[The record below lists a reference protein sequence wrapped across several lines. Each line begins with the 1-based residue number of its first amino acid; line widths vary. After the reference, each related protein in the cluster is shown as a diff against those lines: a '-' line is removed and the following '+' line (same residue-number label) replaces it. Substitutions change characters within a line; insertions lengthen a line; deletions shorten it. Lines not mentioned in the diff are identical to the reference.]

1 MNIVDLTNRENELL
15 EKIEKVVGLMED
27 QNIMLEKEGI
37 FDEYK
42 KLFNVYVGL
51 HKKDLEALKRCLF
64 LYWHALNEPTC
75 YTGLSEFDSNQ
86 VEKVLNTLDH
96 LLSQGNSDYEL
107 EWMLGYYS
115 NWAYIFEPFPQFQFI
130 HNKMKENNT
139 SELPKKIDRNEMA
152 KRGQMGMYWMSLTRF
167 KESQ

>member
-1 MNIVDLTNRENELL
+1 MNIVDLTNKENELL

-42 KLFNVYVGL
+42 KLFNEYVGL

-64 LYWHALNEPTC
+64 LYWYALSEPTC
-75 YTGLSEFDSNQ
+75 YTGLSEFDNNQ
-86 VEKVLNTLDH
+86 VEKVLNTLDQR
-96 LLSQGNSDYEL
+96 LSQENSDYEL

-115 NWAYIFEPFPQFQFI
+115 NWDYIFEPFP
-130 HNKMKENNT
+130 
-139 SELPKKIDRNEMA
+139 
-152 KRGQMGMYWMSLTRF
+152 
-167 KESQ
+167 